1 MDEDEKRI
9 HSILGKDKARTMHN
23 ALRYRDYLLKH
34 LSLPIIVTGT
44 EDFPWEEPYIFGG
57 WDKREYSKL
66 KETNPSYKDTFELQ
80 ALEPPREFEDIVA
93 NVKRVSDKKIF
104 EIGLSWLRC
113 EDEDSKAYT
122 LLDDY
127 GVWHTNY

>member
-44 EDFPWEEPYIFGG
+44 EDFPWEEPYVFGG
-57 WDKREYSKL
+57 WDKREYQKL
-66 KETNPSYKDTFELQ
+66 KITNPSYTDTFEIQ
-80 ALEPPREFEDIVA
+80 ALEPPKEHEDVVA
-93 NVKRVSDKKIF
+93 KVKRVSDGKVF